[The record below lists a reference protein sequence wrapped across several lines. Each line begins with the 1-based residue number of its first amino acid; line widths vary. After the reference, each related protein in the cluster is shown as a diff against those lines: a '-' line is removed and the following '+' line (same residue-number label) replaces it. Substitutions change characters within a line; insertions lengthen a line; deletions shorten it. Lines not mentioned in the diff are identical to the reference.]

1 MSIQATWRDMSWE
14 ISPQRIASL
23 GEISTETE
31 VKRVSDSTSGQ
42 SKITGRELQRLSI
55 RYFTS
60 FEAGGNPREEYKTW
74 ESKIGLYAPLR
85 IAGSR
90 FGPSNFQLRSAAID
104 DAALDTQ
111 GRIRSGTISLEF
123 VEYAD
128 QISTGDMEIIYQGKD
143 IYPDISVKAC
153 EHEMHAESQA
163 DSLVLRFNDTS
174 HQWDGW
180 SVEQESTIEV
190 IEGAARTGKMY
201 IYDVKPENGVYT
213 LKAFSIP
220 PTSKNRTSKSWE
232 MVYFRQLCKEIA
244 DRHGLDYEEHGVT
257 DRLYLYVVQNNEPDF
272 VFLDK
277 RCKLEGCSFL
287 VFDGKLVVYGEREIE
302 ATSPQML
309 LQLNTDAKFTY
320 SDNTAKSYKAAEI
333 VNGTRTGTYS
343 AATQSGS
350 RVLHKNITTPMYSDG
365 EAARFAQNLLRL
377 ENKNQQTGTIDWDIQ
392 RDLAPG
398 SMLQLKTFGVK
409 SWDGYAFVY
418 RIRHDYMAEKS
429 KIFVRKPLKY

>member
-1 MSIQATWRDMSWE
+1 MSIQATWRDMKWE
-14 ISPQRIASL
+14 INEKRIASL
-23 GEISTETE
+23 GEISTQTE

-55 RYFTS
+55 SYFTS

-85 IAGSR
+85 IGSSR

-104 DAALDTQ
+104 DAMLDTQ
-111 GRIRSGTISLEF
+111 GRIRSGTINLEF

-128 QISTGDMEIIYQGKD
+128 QKSSGDMEIIYQGKD
-143 IYPDISVKAC
+143 IYPDISVKSC

-174 HQWDGW
+174 HQWDSW

-190 IEGAARTGKMY
+190 IEGVARTGKMY
-201 IYDVKPENGVYT
+201 IYDVTPQNGVYT

-232 MVYFRQLCKEIA
+232 MVYFRQLCREIA
-244 DRHGLDYEEHGVT
+244 QRHGLDYEEHGVT
-257 DRLYLYVVQNNEPDF
+257 DQLYYYVTQNNEPDF

-287 VFDGKLVVYGEREIE
+287 VFNGKLVVYGEKDLE

-309 LQLNTDAKFTY
+309 LQLDTTAKFSY
-320 SDNTAKSYKAAEI
+320 SDNTAKSYKSAEI
-333 VNGTRTGTYS
+333 VNGTRLGKYS
-343 AATQSGS
+343 AATESGS
-350 RVLHKNITTPMYSDG
+350 RILHKNITIPMQTEG
-365 EAARFAQNLLRL
+365 EANRFAQNLLRL
-377 ENKNQQTGTIDWDIQ
+377 ENKNQKTGAIEWDIQ
-392 RDLAPG
+392 RELAPG
-398 SMLQLKTFGVK
+398 SMLQLKTFGIK
-409 SWDGYAFVY
+409 NWDGYVFVY
-418 RIRHDYMAEKS
+418 RLRHDYVAEKS
-429 KIFVRKPLKY
+429 KIFIRKPLSY

>member
-128 QISTGDMEIIYQGKD
+128 QTSTGDMEIIYQGKD

-174 HQWDGW
+174 HQWDSW

-257 DRLYLYVVQNNEPDF
+257 DRLYLYAVQNNEPDF

-320 SDNTAKSYKAAEI
+320 SDNTAKSYKSAEI

-429 KIFVRKPLKY
+429 KIFVRKPLNY

>member
-174 HQWDGW
+174 HQWDSW

-257 DRLYLYVVQNNEPDF
+257 DRLDFYVVQNNEPDF

-320 SDNTAKSYKAAEI
+320 SDNTAKSYKSAEI

-429 KIFVRKPLKY
+429 KIFVRKPLNY

>member
-1 MSIQATWRDMSWE
+1 MSIQATWRDMKWE
-14 ISPQRIASL
+14 INEKRIASL
-23 GEISTETE
+23 GEISTQTE
-31 VKRVSDSTSGQ
+31 VKRVSDSTNGQ

-55 RYFTS
+55 SYFTT

-85 IAGSR
+85 IGGSR

-104 DAALDTQ
+104 NAMLDTK

-128 QISTGDMEIIYQGKD
+128 QKSSGDMEIIYQGKD

-163 DSLVLRFNDTS
+163 DSLILRFNDTS
-174 HQWDGW
+174 HQWDSW

-201 IYDVKPENGVYT
+201 IYDVTPQNGVYT

-244 DRHGLDYEEHGVT
+244 QRHGLDYEEHGVT
-257 DRLYLYVVQNNEPDF
+257 DQLYNYVAQNNEPDF

-287 VFDGKLVVYGEREIE
+287 VFDGKLVVYGEKDLE

-309 LQLNTDAKFTY
+309 LELNTDAKFSY

-333 VNGTRTGTYS
+333 VNGTRVGKYS
-343 AATQSGS
+343 AATESGS
-350 RVLHKNITTPMYSDG
+350 RVLHKNITIPMQNQV
-365 EAARFAQNLLRL
+365 EANRFAQNLLRL
-377 ENKNQQTGTIDWDIQ
+377 ENKNQKTGTIDWDIQ
-392 RDLAPG
+392 RELAPG

-409 SWDGYAFVY
+409 NWDGYVFVY
-418 RIRHDYMAEKS
+418 RLRHDYVAEKS
-429 KIFVRKPLKY
+429 KIFVRKALSY

>member
-128 QISTGDMEIIYQGKD
+128 QTSTGDMEIIYQGKD

-174 HQWDGW
+174 HQWDSW

-429 KIFVRKPLKY
+429 KIFVRKPLNY

>member
-1 MSIQATWRDMSWE
+1 MSIQATWRDMTWE

-128 QISTGDMEIIYQGKD
+128 QTSTGNMEIIYQGKD

-180 SVEQESTIEV
+180 NVEQESTIEV

-201 IYDVKPENGVYT
+201 IYDVKPENGIYT

-365 EAARFAQNLLRL
+365 EATRFAQNLLRL

-418 RIRHDYMAEKS
+418 RIRHDYMAEKT
-429 KIFVRKPLKY
+429 KLFVRKPLNY

>member
-128 QISTGDMEIIYQGKD
+128 QTSTGDMEIIYQGKD

-174 HQWDGW
+174 HQWDSW

-320 SDNTAKSYKAAEI
+320 SDNTAKSYKSAEI

-429 KIFVRKPLKY
+429 KIFVRKPLNY